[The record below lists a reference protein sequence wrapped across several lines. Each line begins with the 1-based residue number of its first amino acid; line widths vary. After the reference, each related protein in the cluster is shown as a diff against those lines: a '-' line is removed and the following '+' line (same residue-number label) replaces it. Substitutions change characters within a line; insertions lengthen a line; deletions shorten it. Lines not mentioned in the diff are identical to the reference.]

1 MTATLP
7 EQQQEAEERT
17 VIRRPGLYDLPE
29 EVYHADP
36 VPGGSLSSTGARR
49 LLECPARFDYERRHP
64 PAPKPHFDFGS
75 AAHKLVLGVGPELA
89 VLDYPDWRTKAAR
102 EAVRE
107 ARERG
112 AIPLKRHE
120 YEQIQAMAEALK
132 SHPVAGPIFT
142 ESAGR
147 AEQSLFWADPETRV
161 PCRARIDHLP
171 HPTRQGRLIL
181 ADYKTCA
188 SADPNK
194 LPRVIA
200 ERGYH
205 LQAAWYMD
213 GVRALG
219 AGEDVAFLFVFQEKQ
234 APYLVTV
241 VELDHEALQVGAY
254 LAREARQLY
263 AACRRTGRWPGYS
276 DDSPVVVSLPSYYSR
291 QFEEYL

>member
-49 LLECPARFDYERRHP
+49 LLECPARFRYEQAHP
-64 PAPKPHFDFGS
+64 PAPKPHFDFGT

-89 VLDYPDWRTKAAR
+89 VIDAPDWRTKAAR
-102 EAVRE
+102 DAARE

-112 AIPLKRHE
+112 AVPLKRNE
-120 YEQIQAMAEALK
+120 YEQIQAMAAALRA
-132 SHPVAGPIFT
+132 HPVAGPIFT

-147 AEQSLFWADPETRV
+147 AEQSLFWQDPETRV
-161 PCRARIDHLP
+161 VCRARVDHLP
-171 HPTRQGRLIL
+171 HPTQQGRLIL
-181 ADYKTCA
+181 ADYKTCVT
-188 SADPNK
+188 ADPRK

-200 ERGYH
+200 EHGYH

-219 AGEDVAFLFVFQEKQ
+219 AGEDVAFLFVFQEKT
-234 APYLVTV
+234 APHLVTV

-291 QFEEYL
+291 QFEEHL